1 MADLRTDPDIQAE
14 AERRAR
20 LFWTALGVHVSARI
34 RFPAT
39 EWDACPEPD
48 VTAAWTEAHLDLL
61 LTDPDAL
68 SRLLAARVGVVV
80 GATAPEWRRFRLGLP
95 NGSESWAW
103 ALLGTPGEQ
112 FFLTDGNAPGIS
124 TILDPLPA
132 LHAAIA
138 ATEPR
143 NAHV

>member
-1 MADLRTDPDIQAE
+1 MADLRAHPDIQAE
-14 AERRAR
+14 ADRRATEGR
-20 LFWTALGVHVSARI
+20 AAYIAAIERHHTGEARDALVAGVSPLWVFR
-34 RFPAT
+34 
-39 EWDACPEPD
+39 
-48 VTAAWTEAHLDLL
+48 EAHLDLL

-68 SRLLAARVGVVV
+68 SRLLAARVGIVV

-112 FFLTDGNAPGIS
+112 FFFTDGNAPGIS
-124 TILDPLPA
+124 AILDPLPA
-132 LHAAIA
+132 LHAALA